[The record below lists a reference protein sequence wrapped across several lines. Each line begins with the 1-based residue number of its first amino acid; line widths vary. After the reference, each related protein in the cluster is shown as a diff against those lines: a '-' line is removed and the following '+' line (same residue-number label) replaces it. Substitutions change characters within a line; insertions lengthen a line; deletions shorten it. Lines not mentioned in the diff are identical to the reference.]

1 MHIGTL
7 VGRVVAITGFGAAG
21 LIACGTSTGSPEPSS
36 RQARLVDRVERKTSE
51 VESAPVVKAVSN
63 EAGGSCTLADFT
75 TPLSDSCGSD
85 SDCAGYGK
93 CSNGKCG
100 SCGSDSDCNGYGKCA
115 NSRCGAC
122 GSDSDCKVG
131 KCSSGQCGSCGSD
144 SDCRGNGKCSSGK
157 CGSCGSDS
165 DCAIGKCSN
174 SQCGSC
180 GSDSDCHGGRCSNSR
195 CSNAP

>member
-75 TPLSDSCGSD
+75 TPLHNEFLCF
-85 SDCAGYGK
+85 
-93 CSNGKCG
+93 
-100 SCGSDSDCNGYGKCA
+100 
-115 NSRCGAC
+115 
-122 GSDSDCKVG
+122 
-131 KCSSGQCGSCGSD
+131 
-144 SDCRGNGKCSSGK
+144 RGDRLESIWPIAARGML
-157 CGSCGSDS
+157 
-165 DCAIGKCSN
+165 
-174 SQCGSC
+174 Q
-180 GSDSDCHGGRCSNSR
+180 
-195 CSNAP
+195 